1 MIKSIKNGI
10 KSDKLPNI
18 YLLHS
23 TLTDWEMNSLY
34 NHPQVKA
41 HVSFTKGEG
50 FGRPLLEA
58 SLSQKPV
65 IASGWSGHID
75 FLDKNLS
82 VLIPGDMKQ
91 VPTSAVWEDIV
102 IPESHWFH
110 ISENHAYSSL
120 IDVYK
125 SYNTYLEKSEKM
137 MVINRE
143 KFNHNAMTNKL
154 LEILERKIPKQNI

>member
-1 MIKSIKNGI
+1 M
-10 KSDKLPNI
+10 
-18 YLLHS
+18 
-23 TLTDWEMNSLY
+23 
-34 NHPQVKA
+34 
-41 HVSFTKGEG
+41 
-50 FGRPLLEA
+50 
-58 SLSQKPV
+58 
-65 IASGWSGHID
+65 D
-75 FLDKNLS
+75 FLDHNLS

-154 LEILERKIPKQNI
+154 LEILERKIPKQVKVTLPKLKKKKQKIELPKLNNKIGATL